1 MSIDMKEFEKKR
13 ARVIKTIHREEVDK
27 PPFMFI
33 ADGYYPYYAGVEK
46 SEITTYEKSL
56 EISLKV
62 TEELQYDTTLMPYM
76 PANLINAPNI
86 HTLGGGCHVVK
97 ECSKQICPEKVV
109 IMSPEEYPELIKDPA
124 KFLLET
130 ALPRRLELLGTK
142 SSDEKFNGFLQV
154 QQEGKNLGLYLQSCE
169 AAGILSIRAG
179 SPIFSPVDY
188 VFDFLR
194 DFTGIVN
201 DIKRRPELVR
211 DAGLAI
217 LENLKPIIKAL
228 PAANDKG
235 IFIPMHIPAFMR
247 PKEFEKV
254 YWPSFKGLVE
264 YMVAQG
270 HNVVCYF
277 EKKYGHLFDYLQDLP
292 EQGVI
297 GVFQEDDIRLTKEK
311 LGKTMTIAGG
321 LSTTIMQ
328 HGTKQE
334 CIDHVKGLIDDL
346 CPGGGYFIAP
356 DTPMMFPIDA
366 KPENLKA
373 IADYIRDYRL

>member
-1 MSIDMKEFEKKR
+1 MSVDMKLVEEKKE
-13 ARVIKTIHREEVDK
+13 RVIKTIRREEVDK

-33 ADGYYPYYAGVEK
+33 ADGYYPYYAGVDK
-46 SEITTYEKSL
+46 SEITTYEKAA

-62 TEELQYDTTLMPYM
+62 TEDLQYDTTLMPYM
-76 PANLINAPNI
+76 PANLLYAPNI
-86 HTLGGGCHVVK
+86 QSLGGGCHVVK
-97 ECSKQICPEKVV
+97 DCSRQICPEKVV
-109 IMSPEEYPELIKDPA
+109 IMSPEEYPALIKDPA

-130 ALPRRLELLGTK
+130 ALPRRLELLGNK
-142 SSDEKFNGFLQV
+142 SHDEKYNGFLQV
-154 QQEGKNLGLYLQSCE
+154 LQEGKKVGQYARSLE
-169 AAGILSIRAG
+169 AGGMLSIRGG

-188 VFDFLR
+188 IFDFLR
-194 DFTGIVN
+194 DFSGIMGDV
-201 DIKRRPELVR
+201 KRHPEFLR

-217 LENLKPIIKAL
+217 LENLKPVIKSMPTAS
-228 PAANDKG
+228 DRG
-235 IFIPMHIPAFMR
+235 IFIPMHIPAFLR
-247 PKEFEKV
+247 PKDFEKV

-264 YMVAQG
+264 YMVEQG

-277 EKKYGHLFDYLQDLP
+277 EKKYGHLFDYLQELP
-292 EQGVI
+292 KQGVI
-297 GVFQEDDIRLTKEK
+297 GIFQEDDIRITKEI

-356 DTPMMFPIDA
+356 DTPMMFPVDA